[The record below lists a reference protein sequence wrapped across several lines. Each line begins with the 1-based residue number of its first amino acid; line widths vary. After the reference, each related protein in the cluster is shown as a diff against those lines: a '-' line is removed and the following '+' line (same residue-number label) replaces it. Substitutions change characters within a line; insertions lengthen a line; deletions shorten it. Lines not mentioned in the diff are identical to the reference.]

1 MARKQQA
8 AYNITAPIAIT
19 PSSPLNPITG
29 ILGVS
34 VLAEGTA
41 GQLVLNDCATLA
53 QANVS
58 NELIVIPYQQIPSY
72 LDLPVQNGL
81 VIGQVPTGIVLA
93 VAYTV
98 YVPSPPKLVRQ
109 MAFDISA
116 PTVITPPSPLNR
128 IAGILGFG
136 VLTQGTAGNLVF
148 NDCATLSQASI
159 ANQIA
164 TISYQQAGGL
174 PIDWPVANGLVIS
187 QVPTGGVFTVMY
199 SIYVPG

>member
-1 MARKQQA
+1 MAQKQLA
-8 AYNITAPIAIT
+8 AYNITGPTVIT
-19 PSSPLNPITG
+19 PPSPLNPIKG

-34 VLAEGTA
+34 VLTEGTA
-41 GQLVLNDCATLA
+41 GELVLNDCATLA

-81 VIGQVPTGIVLA
+81 VISQVPTGMVLA
-93 VAYTV
+93 IAYAV
-98 YVPSPPKLVRQ
+98 YVPSPPNLVRQ

-116 PTVITPPSPLNR
+116 PTVIAPPSPLNR
-128 IAGILGFG
+128 IAGILGFN

-148 NDCATLSQASI
+148 NDAATLAQASI

-164 TISYQQAGGL
+164 TSSYEQEGGL
-174 PIDWPVANGLVIS
+174 AIDWPVANGLVVS
-187 QVPTGGVFTVMY
+187 QVPTGGVFSVMY
-199 SIYVPG
+199 SIFVPG